1 MIPETMLEYLTLQN
15 VMYNNFPASWENLN
29 SKANQGWYSDSST
42 FEVDLTKV
50 KQRLTELE
58 REIMKP
64 YVIDKT
70 S

>member
-1 MIPETMLEYLTLQN
+1 
-15 VMYNNFPASWENLN
+15 MYNNFPASWETLN
-29 SKANQGWYSDSST
+29 SKTNQGWYSDSST
-42 FEVDLTKV
+42 FEVDLSKV